1 MWYQTMR
8 SLSALELF
16 NIWEWGHN
24 QPSWSKAIRLLTTAC
39 PEASVDILSKLSIGQ
54 RDTMLL
60 TLREW
65 TFGSQLASQ
74 TTCPNCGEPL
84 ELNFN
89 VADVRMAPPQFELV
103 EKFSLSVAEYEVSF
117 RLPNT
122 LDIMAIAEGASKAIA
137 QSAVPEATATDKQSE
152 TAQQILLERCILA
165 ATGKSEILSFNQLP
179 SNVIEA
185 VIAEMAQVDPQANVP
200 LDISC
205 SICGHEWRLLFDI
218 MSFFWSEINTWAF
231 RILRDVHT
239 LARAYGWREADIL
252 AMSPRRRQLYL
263 DMVLK

>member
-1 MWYQTMR
+1 MR

-16 NIWEWGHN
+16 NIWEWGYN

-39 PEASVDILSKLSIGQ
+39 PGASVDILSKLSIGQ
-54 RDTMLL
+54 RDAMLL

-65 TFGSQLASQ
+65 TFGSQLASR

-89 VADVRMAPPQFELV
+89 VADVRMAPVQFEV
-103 EKFSLSVAEYEVSF
+103 IEKFSLSVAEYEVSF

-122 LDIMAIAEGASKAIA
+122 LDIMTIA
-137 QSAVPEATATDKQSE
+137 QSTVTKATTTEKQSE

-165 ATGKSEILSFNQLP
+165 ATDKSESLAFNQLP
-179 SNVIEA
+179 SNIIKA

-200 LDISC
+200 LDTSC
-205 SICGHEWRLLFDI
+205 PACGHEWQLLFDI
-218 MSFFWSEINTWAF
+218 MSFFWSEINAWAF

-239 LARAYGWREADIL
+239 LATAYGWCEADIL

-263 DMVLK
+263 DMVRK

>member
-1 MWYQTMR
+1 MR
-8 SLSALELF
+8 SLSALELL

-24 QPSWSKAIRLLTTAC
+24 QPSCSKAIRLLTTAC
-39 PEASVDILSKLSIGQ
+39 SELPVDILNKLSIGQ
-54 RDTMLL
+54 RDAMLL
-60 TLREW
+60 TLRER

-74 TTCPNCGEPL
+74 TTCPNCGELL

-89 VADVRMAPPQFELV
+89 VADVRMASPQLEAV

-122 LDIMAIAEGASKAIA
+122 LDIMAIAEGASEAIA

-165 ATGKSEILSFNQLP
+165 ATDKSESFSFNQLP
-179 SNVIEA
+179 SNIIKA

-200 LDISC
+200 LDTSC
-205 SICGHEWRLLFDI
+205 PACSHEWQLLFDI
-218 MSFFWSEINTWAF
+218 MSFFWSEINAWAF

-239 LARAYGWREADIL
+239 LATTYGWCEADIL

-263 DMVLK
+263 DMVLKR